1 MMLIDLIKE
10 NLREEDKKILSFIN
24 LEKTEDEIIED
35 MIKAGLLKFGNINNE
50 NKENK

>member
-1 MMLIDLIKE
+1 MTLIDLIKK

-35 MIKAGLLKFGNINNE
+35 MITADILKFGNTSNE
-50 NKENK
+50 DKENK

>member
-1 MMLIDLIKE
+1 MTLIDLIKE

-35 MIKAGLLKFGNINNE
+35 MIRASLLKFENINNE
-50 NKENK
+50 DKEIK

>member
-1 MMLIDLIKE
+1 MTLIDLIIE

-35 MIKAGLLKFGNINNE
+35 MVTAGLLKFGNTDNE
-50 NKENK
+50 DKENK